1 MKARTSAALVILVV
15 AVLAAYMTVRAVA
28 LIATGQLKG
37 IGLGIGVLMLV
48 VVGIALLIGEVA
60 FGRATERL
68 GRRLEQEGALPAIP
82 PEAARLPS
90 GRLTRDAADALF
102 AEREAVVQA
111 APQDWRAWFALATA
125 YGDARDP
132 ARGRKAMR
140 RAISL
145 ERDGHVRPIMDP
157 GMDGSGPD

>member
-1 MKARTSAALVILVV
+1 MKLKARTSAGLIILVV
-15 AVLAAYMTVRAVA
+15 GILAAYMTVRAFM
-28 LIATGQLKG
+28 LLATGQLKG

-48 VVGIALLIGEVA
+48 AVGVALLVGEVQ

-68 GRRLEQEGALPAIP
+68 GKRLERENRLPAIP

-102 AEREAVVQA
+102 TDRESDVQA

-140 RAISL
+140 KAISF
-145 ERDGHVRPIMDP
+145 ERSERAEP
-157 GMDGSGPD
+157 G

>member
-1 MKARTSAALVILVV
+1 MKARTSAGLVIAVV
-15 AVLAAYMTVRAVA
+15 GVLAAYMTVRAVA

-48 VVGIALLIGEVA
+48 VVGVALLVGEVQ

-68 GRRLEQEGALPAIP
+68 GRRLEQEDRLPAIP
-82 PEAARLPS
+82 PEADRLPS

-102 AEREAVVQA
+102 VEREADVHA
-111 APQDWRAWFALATA
+111 APEDWRAWFALATA

-140 RAISL
+140 KAIGFERSERAD
-145 ERDGHVRPIMDP
+145 RG
-157 GMDGSGPD
+157 

>member
-1 MKARTSAALVILVV
+1 MKARTSAGLVIAVV
-15 AVLAAYMTVRAVA
+15 GILAAYLSVRAVA

-37 IGLGIGVLMLV
+37 VGLGIGVLMLV
-48 VVGIALLIGEVA
+48 VVGVALLVGEVQ

-68 GRRLEQEGALPAIP
+68 GRRLEQEDRLPAIP
-82 PEAARLPS
+82 PEADRLPS

-102 AEREAVVQA
+102 VERETDVHA
-111 APQDWRAWFALATA
+111 APEDWRAWFALATA

-140 RAISL
+140 KAIGFERSERAD
-145 ERDGHVRPIMDP
+145 RG
-157 GMDGSGPD
+157 